1 MMGLFVSVSSFAQS
15 HSDRISVGAGALY
28 QRGLDATIS
37 WEHETRY
44 HNAWEYFI
52 NGYIK
57 WDECA
62 SCGHVCPESFWNNY
76 RTWGVGAAYKPC
88 VARGR
93 NWHRDR
99 IQDTHFK
106 EIATMKILHIICA
119 TLMAVAFASCDEHRD
134 FPDTAMKTCDIL
146 CTDGKVVRFEEVKSQ
161 NKTPIAVVFYVNQ
174 NEDIQ
179 GTGYAVYLKD
189 IEPFAYSDSLG
200 LKHNTSADITAFDGN
215 GNTHA
220 MYSSGTSPAASAVFD
235 MWQYGQSAYIPSV
248 AQIKL
253 LYQARSAV
261 NTYIRKCGGD
271 VIPDNPDECWYWT
284 STEVKDQETAKAWLY
299 SLASG
304 ALQETPKTQAHKVRP
319 IITLYN

>member
-1 MMGLFVSVSSFAQS
+1 
-15 HSDRISVGAGALY
+15 
-28 QRGLDATIS
+28 
-37 WEHETRY
+37 
-44 HNAWEYFI
+44 
-52 NGYIK
+52 
-57 WDECA
+57 
-62 SCGHVCPESFWNNY
+62 
-76 RTWGVGAAYKPC
+76 
-88 VARGR
+88 
-93 NWHRDR
+93 
-99 IQDTHFK
+99 
-106 EIATMKILHIICA
+106 MKILHIICA

-189 IEPFAYSDSLG
+189 IEPFAYSDFLG
-200 LKHNTSADITAFDGN
+200 LKHNTSADIAAFDGN
-215 GNTHA
+215 VNTHA
-220 MYSSGTSPAASAVFD
+220 MYSTGTSPAASAVFD

-253 LYQARSAV
+253 LYQARSVV
-261 NTYIRKCGGD
+261 NTYISKCGGD

-284 STEVKDQETAKAWLY
+284 STEVKDQETTKAWLY

-304 ALQETPKTQAHKVRP
+304 ALQETPKTQVHKVRP